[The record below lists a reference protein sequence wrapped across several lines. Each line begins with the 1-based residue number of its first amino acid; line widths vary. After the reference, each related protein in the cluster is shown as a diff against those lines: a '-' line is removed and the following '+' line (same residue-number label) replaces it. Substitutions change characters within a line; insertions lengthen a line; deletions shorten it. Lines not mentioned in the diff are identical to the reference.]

1 MPILFFVARILSL
14 LRLPFAVLPYL
25 IKLALRYFLK
35 DAFEAFWSQ
44 YSVQAVRTAGDFFNL
59 GCTAWI
65 FYLFLASHSPSWLAL
80 LVDISAAA
88 ECVRLITEKGIMILS
103 AFWQA
108 LPHRRIAQWMRGRT
122 YSRPLQRYASY
133 YVLTDA
139 QRLER
144 SMRRLKA
151 LVKLRGTDQT
161 AAKMRYV
168 TAFRIVPDGL
178 GLRSGA
184 VRDVARGEIFVHAG
198 WSSNPD
204 LLRGIALRRSPWIF
218 DPRYLRR
225 PFRYRTEA
233 NHLMTLLVFENACLC
248 PLFAIYQFGHEI
260 KSARYEIFFQFFR
273 WSGVEIEPTVRANGT
288 NRPDIVARILVS
300 GWAKATTTPRPLWR
314 DGEVIAD
321 LDGQPLPSA
330 LAIAERYTFPV
341 KYVREVLI
349 PKLLAAREKIL
360 QRSIYACRSQEPHRS

>member
-1 MPILFFVARILSL
+1 MLILFFVTRILSL

-25 IKLALRYFLK
+25 LKLALQYFLK
-35 DAFEAFWSQ
+35 DAFEAFWIQ

-59 GCTAWI
+59 GCIAWI
-65 FYLFLASHSPSWLAL
+65 FYLYLASHLPSWLAL
-80 LVDISAAA
+80 LVSISAVA

-108 LPHRRIAQWMRGRT
+108 LPHRRIAQWMRGRI

-139 QRLER
+139 ERLER
-144 SMRRLKA
+144 SMSRLKA

-161 AAKMRYV
+161 AAKMGNV

-218 DPRYLRR
+218 DPRYLQR

-233 NHLMTLLVFENACLC
+233 NHLMTLLVFENARLC

-260 KSARYEIFFQFFR
+260 KSARYEIFFKVFR
-273 WSGVEIEPTVRANGT
+273 WSGVEIEPTVCADGI
-288 NRPDIVARILVS
+288 NRPDVVARILVS
-300 GWAKATTTPRPLWR
+300 GWAKATTTQRPLWR

-341 KYVREVLI
+341 QYVREVLI
-349 PKLLAAREKIL
+349 PKLLAAREKIPH
-360 QRSIYACRSQEPHRS
+360 RSIHACRSQEPYRS